1 MAGHGA
7 PDARDTWGTPD
18 TPARA
23 GAKTHVVLD
32 DIGAADPAAGRVL
45 ALSDDV
51 AHHLRHVLRL
61 REGDAVTATDG
72 RGGWRTTVWRAAS
85 GVLEASTPVV
95 SIARPA
101 MPVAVAFALT
111 KGDKPEL
118 VVQKLTELGVDR
130 IVPFVAD
137 RSIVA
142 WDAAKA
148 ERNVVRW
155 RAVAR
160 EALRQSRQVWE
171 PEVAAVVSFA
181 DLCDTTVAGEG
192 RVDGRT
198 DDRAVVRADLGGP
211 PPDPTRHRLVLIGP
225 EGGWSAGEQERLPAR
240 VSLGSSV
247 LRAETAAIAAAAL
260 LVGIRTGLVN
270 AVR

>member
-1 MAGHGA
+1 MTGHGA
-7 PDARDTWGTPD
+7 PDAEDAREVQD
-18 TPARA
+18 TPAHS

-32 DIGAADPAAGRVL
+32 DIGAADPLAARAL

-61 REGDAVTATDG
+61 HDGDAVTATDG
-72 RGGWRTTVWRAAS
+72 RGGWRTATWRAAS
-85 GVLEASTPVV
+85 RMLEATMPVV
-95 SIARPA
+95 FVARPA
-101 MPVAVAFALT
+101 MSVAVAFALT

-137 RSIVA
+137 RSIVT

-155 RAVAR
+155 RSVAR
-160 EALRQSRQVWE
+160 EAVRQSRQVWE
-171 PEVAAVVSFA
+171 PEVTAIVSFA
-181 DLCDTTVAGEG
+181 DLYRPAVAGED
-192 RVDGRT
+192 RVDDQT
-198 DDRAVVRADLGGP
+198 DARAVVRADLGGP

-225 EGGWSAGEQERLPAR
+225 EGGWSSGEQERLPAR

-260 LVGIRTGLVN
+260 LVGIRSGLVN
-270 AVR
+270 AVP